1 MALQKMLFQARDDTR
16 SGIASDTGFRAV
28 ARCARRANA
37 GGVRVSRLP
46 YKYPATAGRGDVC
59 LSPVPDDHAVSVST
73 AATTR
78 DAAGS
83 VEPRGSARTVSAVCF
98 RGGVASP
105 VFR

>member
-46 YKYPATAGRGDVC
+46 YKYTATAGRGIVC
-59 LSPVPDDHAVSVST
+59 MPPMQDDHAAVST
-73 AATTR
+73 AAATR

-83 VEPRGSARTVSAVCF
+83 VEPRGSAQAVVSRVCF
-98 RGGVASP
+98 R
-105 VFR
+105 

>member
-46 YKYPATAGRGDVC
+46 YKYPAIAGRGDVR
-59 LSPVPDDHAVSVST
+59 LSPVPDDHAAVST